1 MKLPLRLGLAL
12 LGLLVIGGGA
22 FVGWRHYPTPQT
34 SERVIVKDKGDE
46 VHRRSRYGEDARTR
60 SRRVDAASFRRH
72 VRRTIERVLPHLGV
86 LPIAGLPPHVNVQT
100 LGAVELSH
108 APQMV

>member
-12 LGLLVIGGGA
+12 LGFLVIGGGA
-22 FVGWRHYPTPQT
+22 FSGWRYDLTPHT
-34 SERVIVKDKGDE
+34 SESVIVKDKGDE
-46 VHRRSRYGEDARTR
+46 VHRRSRYGEDPRAR
-60 SRRVDAASFRRH
+60 SRRVDAASLRRH

-86 LPIAGLPPHVNVQT
+86 LPIAELPPHVNVQT
-100 LGAVELSH
+100 LGAAELSH